1 MNAEN
6 KDDFLHRFATNVKTQ
21 IWLNGTQLL
30 LLRASMLESCRF
42 TSTLWWLL

>member
-1 MNAEN
+1 MNGEN
-6 KDDFLHRFATNVKTQ
+6 EDDFQHHSATNVKT

-30 LLRASMLESCRF
+30 LLRASMLEAWRF